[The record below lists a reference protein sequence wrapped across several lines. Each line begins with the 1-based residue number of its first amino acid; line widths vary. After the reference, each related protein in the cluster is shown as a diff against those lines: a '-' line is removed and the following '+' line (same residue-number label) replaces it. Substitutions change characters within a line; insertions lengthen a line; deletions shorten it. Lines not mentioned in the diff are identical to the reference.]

1 MVVTTNTYSVKNLL
15 PMQLLPIQL
24 SINFYLVLLFINYLR
39 FGVGILEFVPVHSES
54 QNKNDI
60 TKATEQLEL
69 IPITTEDGTVSLY
82 NFTINDVYHSKIG
95 AYTEALYKYTVPSG
109 ILEFVK
115 HNNEVKILDICFGLG
130 YNSKVAV
137 SEIFKINP
145 ECKIT
150 INALEIDPKVLAL
163 SCILFNQTDNN
174 FIEEAFFDAISK
186 QINVVAV
193 LEEYTNNVLKYSPNL
208 TEILP
213 SGYKS
218 IDAGEIKQKLHN
230 IYYRTI
236 SSRNSRG
243 LKTNPLK
250 DLLTI
255 NIFTEDAR
263 KAIKLINTEHDY
275 IFHDPFTPSKAPVL
289 WTVDFFKELFRILS
303 PNGNLTTYSSSAPVR
318 AGLIEAEFFVGRTEP
333 VGKKTSGTIA
343 YKNIELLKNFLTSK
357 EKGLLET
364 NAGIPYYDEN
374 LINSSE
380 SILKNRELIQK
391 NSDRVSSSK
400 FLKSFL

>member
-1 MVVTTNTYSVKNLL
+1 M
-15 PMQLLPIQL
+15 
-24 SINFYLVLLFINYLR
+24 
-39 FGVGILEFVPVHSES
+39 EFVPVHSES

-174 FIEEAFFDAISK
+174 FIEKAFFDAISK

-213 SGYKS
+213 SCYKS
-218 IDAGEIKQKLHN
+218 IDAVEIKQKLHN

-289 WTVDFFKELFRILS
+289 WTVDFFNELFRILS

-318 AGLIEAEFFVGRTEP
+318 AGLIEAGFFVGRTEP

>member
-1 MVVTTNTYSVKNLL
+1 MEFI
-15 PMQLLPIQL
+15 PIQ
-24 SINFYLVLLFINYLR
+24 
-39 FGVGILEFVPVHSES
+39 SEIE
-54 QNKNDI
+54 NTHDNAKV
-60 TKATEQLEL
+60 TEQLEL

-82 NFTINDVYHSKIG
+82 NFNINDVYHSKIG
-95 AYTEALYKYTVPSG
+95 AYTEALYKYSVPSG

-115 HNNEVKILDICFGLG
+115 QNKEVKILDICFGLG
-130 YNSKVAV
+130 YNSKVAAL
-137 SEIFKINP
+137 EILKINP

-150 INALEIDPKVLAL
+150 INALELDPKVLAL
-163 SCILFNQTDNN
+163 SCILFDQTDNN

-213 SGYKS
+213 SCYKS
-218 IDAGEIKQKLHN
+218 INASEIKQKLHN

-236 SSRNSRG
+236 STRSSRE
-243 LKTNPLK
+243 LKANPAK
-250 DLLTI
+250 GLLTI
-255 NIFTEDAR
+255 NIFAEDAR

-289 WTVDFFKELFRILS
+289 WTVNFLKELFRLLS

-318 AGLIEAEFFVGRTEP
+318 AGLIEAGFFVGRTEP

-357 EKGLLET
+357 EMGLLET

-374 LINSSE
+374 FVNTSD
-380 SILKNRELIQK
+380 SIIKKRELMQK